1 MTPLHLDILL
11 HYYTIRGD
19 YEMVESN
26 ETRKAYAYDL
36 VRERYLFMTKNGK
49 TIYEIT
55 NNGRKIIDKILNV
68 LETGL

>member
-11 HYYTIRGD
+11 HYYSMRGD
-19 YEMVESN
+19 FEMVESN

-36 VRERYLFMTKNGK
+36 IREGYLFMTKSGK

-55 NNGRKIIDKILNV
+55 NSGRKIVDKILNI